1 MKLISQWHSAAITQ
15 LPAYYAVYQTYN
27 EILHLGTRVYIS
39 MAGVAQLNLNTC
51 IESDCA

>member
-15 LPAYYAVYQTYN
+15 IPAYYAVYQICN
-27 EILHLGTRVYIS
+27 EILHLGTRADIS

-51 IESDCA
+51 VESDWV